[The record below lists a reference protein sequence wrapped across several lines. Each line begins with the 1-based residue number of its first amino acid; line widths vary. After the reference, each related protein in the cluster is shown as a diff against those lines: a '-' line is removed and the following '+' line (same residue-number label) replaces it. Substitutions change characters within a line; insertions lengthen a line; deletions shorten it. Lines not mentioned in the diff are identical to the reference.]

1 MWAHVLNYIRM
12 MVWEKMINLTEI
24 SFICEQ
30 SYTGLYLVTAV
41 AVETRVKECES
52 VNKLSHSQYAVLI
65 KKAQQGDTSAFAAL
79 YAATIQ
85 SQLYFATTFLKDA
98 ALAEDAVQEVYLSL
112 YKNLS
117 KIQDGK
123 YFIAYLHRICYNT
136 CVDFK
141 KKLNKQKFELD
152 MDVLNNQH
160 DTNPSSNPDDR
171 YAALE
176 QSSEIYSA
184 LSTLPDEHRAAFLM
198 RYYDNMKVRE
208 IAVALDC
215 SESSVKRYIN
225 VAIEK
230 LRIKL

>member
-1 MWAHVLNYIRM
+1 M
-12 MVWEKMINLTEI
+12 
-24 SFICEQ
+24 
-30 SYTGLYLVTAV
+30 
-41 AVETRVKECES
+41 
-52 VNKLSHSQYAVLI
+52 NKLSHSQYAVLI
-65 KKAQQGDTSAFAAL
+65 REAQQGDAAAFATL
-79 YAATIQ
+79 YAATVQ

-112 YKNLS
+112 YKNLE
-117 KIQDGK
+117 KINDGK

-141 KKLNKQKFELD
+141 KKMNKQKFELD
-152 MDVLNNQH
+152 MEVLATQQ
-160 DTNPSSNPDDR
+160 DTNPDTSPDTR

-230 LRIKL
+230 LRMKL